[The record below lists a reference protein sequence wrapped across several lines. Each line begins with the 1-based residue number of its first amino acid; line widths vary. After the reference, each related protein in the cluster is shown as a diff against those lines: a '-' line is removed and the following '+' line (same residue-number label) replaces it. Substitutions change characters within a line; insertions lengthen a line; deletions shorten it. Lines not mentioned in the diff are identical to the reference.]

1 MKRYRTVGTR
11 VARLLQLCG
20 DKVYDDHDHADDHLD
35 STPMLSVSSCA
46 LPPVWRLSSHPLA
59 PTSLTLSPP
68 FHNSMTGALVSHS
81 QIYKTLDAL
90 RKELLK
96 MTKAAGEAGGHQR
109 PAAFPVGVV
118 VCGGAVRELLLTGEI
133 QPSFVEE
140 CEGGSA
146 IQAAGNEGEA
156 GRCFVV
162 VVVVVVSSSLSSSS
176 LLSSRGRGG
185 GGGGGGCGGCGGVV
199 RWRTVVLVV
208 RR

>member
-1 MKRYRTVGTR
+1 
-11 VARLLQLCG
+11 
-20 DKVYDDHDHADDHLD
+20 
-35 STPMLSVSSCA
+35 
-46 LPPVWRLSSHPLA
+46 
-59 PTSLTLSPP
+59 
-68 FHNSMTGALVSHS
+68 
-81 QIYKTLDAL
+81 
-90 RKELLK
+90 

-140 CEGGSA
+140 CEGGSVR
-146 IQAAGNEGEA
+146 QAAGNEGEA

-185 GGGGGGCGGCGGVV
+185 GGGGGCGGCGGVV

>member
-1 MKRYRTVGTR
+1 VRPPR
-11 VARLLQLCG
+11 
-20 DKVYDDHDHADDHLD
+20 
-35 STPMLSVSSCA
+35 S
-46 LPPVWRLSSHPLA
+46 LP
-59 PTSLTLSPP
+59 
-68 FHNSMTGALVSHS
+68 ALVSHS
-81 QIYKTLDAL
+81 QIYKTLDAV

-146 IQAAGNEGEA
+146 RQAAGNEGEA

-162 VVVVVVSSSLSSSS
+162 VVVVVVASSLSSSS
-176 LLSSRGRGG
+176 LPSSSLLSSCGRG